1 MYLYFLGESGFKIKT
16 ERATIIIDPPHKKTG
31 LSQATLSG
39 DIVIISHTME
49 TDVARVLGT
58 ENGSKPFLINSPGE
72 YETRGVFV
80 YAFPGKNDT
89 VLSLIKA
96 DNLTVA
102 HLAGIAEVLDDKTLE
117 LFEGAEVVLVP
128 VGGHDVLSA
137 KLADQ
142 VVSQIDP
149 HIVIPMNFA
158 FPKLVIERDPIDA
171 FLAEMGAKGLQ
182 PESSLYITKEKLP
195 QEETKVVL
203 LQP

>member
-49 TDVARVLGT
+49 TDAARVPGT
-58 ENGSKPFLINSPGE
+58 EARAKPFLINSPGE
-72 YETRGVFV
+72 YETRGVCV
-80 YAFPGKNDT
+80 YASPGKNGT

-96 DNLTVA
+96 DDLSVA
-102 HLAGIAEVLDDKTLE
+102 HLAGISEALDDKTLE
-117 LFEGAEVVLVP
+117 LFEGAEIALVP
-128 VGGHDVLSA
+128 VGGRGVLSP
-137 KLADQ
+137 KLADE

-158 FPKLVIERDPIDA
+158 IPKLTTPRDPVDA
-171 FLAEMGAKGLQ
+171 FLAEMGAKGLHA
-182 PESSLYITKEKLP
+182 ESSLYITKEKLP

-203 LQP
+203 LSS